1 MENLTK
7 SNDYTNE
14 VLICLRKIIQS
25 IDLHSRFL
33 VREVGLTG
41 PQLIILQ
48 TIGRSGEITA
58 GEIAKA
64 ISLSQAT
71 VTGVLDRLEK
81 RGFVLRQRDALD
93 RRRINVSISE
103 AGKALLE
110 KSPPMMQQDFI
121 QNFTHLQEWEQTM
134 ILASLQRLVSLLD
147 AKTIPAAPILASGP
161 IGTNDIDENINK

>member
-1 MENLTK
+1 MDSQTK
-7 SNDYTNE
+7 PNEYTNE
-14 VLICLRKIIQS
+14 VLICLRRIIQS

-58 GEIAKA
+58 GEIARA

-81 RGFVLRQRDALD
+81 RGFILRQRDALD
-93 RRRINVSISE
+93 RRRINVTISQ
-103 AGKALLE
+103 AGKALLV
-110 KSPPMMQQDFI
+110 KSPPLMQQDFI
-121 QNFTHLQEWEQTM
+121 DHFTNLQEWEQTM
-134 ILASLQRLVSLLD
+134 ILCALQRIASMMEG
-147 AKTIPAAPILASGP
+147 KTMNNSDMDCDSI
-161 IGTNDIDENINK
+161 ENAD